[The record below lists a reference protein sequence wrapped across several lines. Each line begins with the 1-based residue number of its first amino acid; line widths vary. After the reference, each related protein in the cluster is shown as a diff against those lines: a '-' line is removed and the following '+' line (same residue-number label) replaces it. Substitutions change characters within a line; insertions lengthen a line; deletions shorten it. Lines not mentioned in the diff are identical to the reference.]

1 MHELGEDLAN
11 VIDYLWQSVKVLLL
25 ALVGV
30 IIIITVRSEFRLP
43 WRRSTYGTRTQ
54 RRPSKKHDVDPWKAS
69 GDRLIVPM
77 PHSNDEDEDA
87 DEPDDDADR

>member
-1 MHELGEDLAN
+1 MDELGEDLGN

-43 WRRSTYGTRTQ
+43 WRRATYGTRSRP
-54 RRPSKKHDVDPWKAS
+54 RRSEKGDIDPWKAS

-77 PHSNDEDEDA
+77 PHPDDEDQD
-87 DEPDDDADR
+87 DNSDDADR